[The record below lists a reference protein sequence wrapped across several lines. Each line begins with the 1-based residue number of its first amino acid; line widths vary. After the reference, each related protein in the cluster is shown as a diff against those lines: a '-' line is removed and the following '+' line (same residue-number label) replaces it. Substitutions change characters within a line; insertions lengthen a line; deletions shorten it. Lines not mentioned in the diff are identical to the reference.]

1 MRQQFGGIGVRIR
14 FLGEPPEL
22 VIVGAPEPNTPAARA
37 DVRSG
42 DHVLKIDGRKTAGMS
57 MADVLRLMRGPPG
70 EEVLLVIRHADAE
83 RPETKRLVREVIN
96 VDSILGDR
104 RTADGHWEFRLE
116 QDPRIAQVRV
126 TTFGNKTTDE
136 LVRVL
141 GRLRE
146 EGVEA
151 VVLDL
156 RDDAGGA
163 LDTAIA
169 ICDQF
174 LPEGRLIVETRGRD
188 DALYERYLTSGRGQ
202 FVDLPL
208 VVLVN
213 GQSASASEIVA
224 ACLQDHG
231 RAKVAGARTYGKG
244 TVQKL
249 IPVESG
255 RSLLKL
261 TAASYRRPNG
271 KNIHRTA
278 GATDADDWGVSP
290 DEGLEVKL
298 DDAQYEAYL
307 KYRADRDLWGD
318 PPQADAAPAEPFVD
332 RQLERAVEH
341 LQGLLGTAG
350 A

>member
-1 MRQQFGGIGVRIR
+1 
-14 FLGEPPEL
+14 
-22 VIVGAPEPNTPAARA
+22 
-37 DVRSG
+37 
-42 DHVLKIDGRKTAGMS
+42 
-57 MADVLRLMRGPPG
+57 MRGEPG
-70 EEVLLVIRHADAE
+70 EEVRLVVRHADSD
-83 RPETKRLVREVIN
+83 RPETKHLVREVIH

-151 VVLDL
+151 AVLDL

-169 ICDQF
+169 ICDLF
-174 LPEGRLIVETRGRD
+174 LPEGKLIVDTRGRD
-188 DALYERYLTSGRGQ
+188 DAVYERYLTSGSGQ
-202 FVDLPL
+202 FLDVPL

-213 GQSASASEIVA
+213 NQSASASEIVA

-231 RAKVAGARTYGKG
+231 RAAVAGERTYGKG

-278 GATDADDWGVSP
+278 SAAETDDWGVSP
-290 DEGLEVKL
+290 DEGLAVKL
-298 DDAQYEAYL
+298 DDAEYEAYL
-307 KYRADRDLWGD
+307 KYRADRDLWSD
-318 PPQADAAPAEPFVD
+318 PPKADEAPSEPFVD
-332 RQLERAVEH
+332 RQLEKAIEH
-341 LQGLLGTAG
+341 LRRTLGTG
-350 A
+350 AA